1 MKAIVT
7 GGEGT
12 LGQAITEGLRSAGV
26 EVLAPGKTELDVKSV
41 DSVKGFISAA
51 GDVDLLVCNA
61 GVTVDRGLARMTEQD
76 WDHVLNINLR
86 GAFLCAREVA
96 RGMVK
101 RRSGHII
108 FVSSFSALHPPF
120 GQANYSSAKS
130 ALLGMMK
137 SMAQE
142 LGGRNV
148 RVNVVLPGFMETR
161 MTAGL
166 GEDIKAGILSRHVLG
181 RYNTTEAVAGFITHL
196 QMQMPHTS
204 GQVFNLDSRIV

>member
-1 MKAIVT
+1 MRALVT
-7 GGEGT
+7 GAEGD
-12 LGQAITEGLRSAGV
+12 LGQAVAESLRVAGV
-26 EVLAPGKTELDVKSV
+26 EVLAPGRIQLDVTSA
-41 DSVKGFISAA
+41 DSVKSFISEA
-51 GDVDLLVCNA
+51 GELELLVCNA
-61 GVTVDRGLARMTEQD
+61 GVLADRTLSKMSEQD
-76 WDHVLNINLR
+76 WDHVLDVNLK

-108 FVSSFSALHPPF
+108 FVSSFSALHPPI
-120 GQANYSSAKS
+120 GQVNYSSAKS

-148 RVNVVLPGFMETR
+148 RVNAVVPGFMETR
-161 MTAGL
+161 MTSGL
-166 GEDIKAGILSRHVLG
+166 SSDVKAAILGRHVLG
-181 RYNTTEAVAGFITHL
+181 RFNTTGEAAGFITHMHL
-196 QMQMPHTS
+196 HMPHTS